1 MKSNIFNRLS
11 MGLVT
16 MAGTAMLATSC
27 SDDFLKQDPLSF
39 YEPKQTFTTASGVE
53 AALSMG
59 DRLLRGVTVNYNG
72 GSNNIALTTEYFFSE
87 VALYGKTDVGPGTLC
102 DDWAT
107 KLTPNSFI
115 GGSGSGDG
123 NSIGYFWNEGYNG
136 VKYANT
142 VLSNIDAVTS
152 LSQEKKNMYKGQAY
166 FQRAWHYSHL
176 IFQFGDIPLVTK
188 ILEVP
193 KQNYKSTKMAAV
205 LDMLVS
211 DMEKAVQWV
220 PNQKDLAYIGQVNRG
235 ACRTLLAKLYLAT
248 GQWKKAELQ
257 CDTLINNLD
266 GTDYHL
272 MTECFGTAETTG
284 SPTTK
289 SITRNVMWDLHR
301 PQNKLCAANKEVIMG
316 MVNQG
321 ESGEGAVG
329 VQWLRIFGP
338 FWNNNI
344 KADVTSDEK
353 KSINNYAKSDSK
365 HYNENLD
372 WVRYT
377 GRGLGTCRLTYFAQH
392 PLWKV
397 NGIEDDV
404 DLRHNHEIGNW
415 VRMTDFKYNN
425 KWKKIKVNGKM
436 EEVID
441 EILEPYY
448 GKNIRLFDDEGNLLC
463 TDTIRSWFDYPYYKL
478 YIRDTKEHAI
488 ETANSFTQ
496 TLGSC
501 ADMYLYRLAE
511 VYLLRAEAR
520 FFQDN
525 NQGATDDV
533 NEIRRRAKA
542 SQYYSSVTIGDIMN
556 ERARELYLEEWR
568 NVELKRV
575 SYELAQSGKPDEW
588 GNTYSL
594 SNWDKQEG
602 TDEQGGSYWY
612 QRLIHYSLYNKG
624 AIVSN
629 GKTLNY
635 RMDKHN
641 MFWPIPQSAINAN
654 SQGQLHQNYG
664 YDKYDANVAEWDNW
678 QDAVADEDKVN

>member
-1 MKSNIFNRLS
+1 MKSNIFNNMS
-11 MGLVT
+11 KGL
-16 MAGTAMLATSC
+16 MLLAGTTMLATSC

-39 YEPKQTFTTASGVE
+39 YEPKTTFTTESGVN
-53 AALSMG
+53 AALAMG
-59 DRLLRGVTVNYNG
+59 DRLLRGITVHYNG
-72 GSNNIALTTEYFFSE
+72 GSNNIPLSTEYFFSE
-87 VALYGKTDVGPGTLC
+87 LALFGKTDVGSAFC

-107 KLTPNSFI
+107 KLTPTTFISDGGNANSA
-115 GGSGSGDG
+115 
-123 NSIGYFWNEGYNG
+123 IGYFWNQGYSG

-142 VLSNIDAVTS
+142 VISNIDAVEGM
-152 LSQEKKNMYKGQAY
+152 SQDKKNQFKGQAY
-166 FQRAWHYSHL
+166 FQRSWHYSHL
-176 IFQFGDIPLVTK
+176 VFQFGDIPLVTK

-193 KQNYKSTKMAAV
+193 KQNYKSTKKEAV

-220 PNQKDLAYIGQVNRG
+220 PNQKDLTYVGQVNKG
-235 ACRTLLAKLYLAT
+235 ACRVLLAKLYLAT

-266 GTDYHL
+266 GTDYRL
-272 MTECFGTAETTG
+272 MTECFGAEETTG

-289 SITRNVMWDLHR
+289 TITRNVMWDLHR
-301 PQNKLCAANKEVIMG
+301 PQNKLASSNKEVIMG

-321 ESGEGAVG
+321 ESGVGAVD

-344 KADVTSDEK
+344 KVSARHKNAKTLNNWK
-353 KSINNYAKSDSK
+353 KTDKQ
-365 HYNENLD
+365 YNDTLD

-377 GRGLGTCRLTYFAQH
+377 GRGLGHCRLTYFAQH

-397 NGIEDDV
+397 NGVEDCI
-404 DLRHNHEIGNW
+404 DLRHNHDVGNW
-415 VRMTDFKYNN
+415 VRMTDFKYND
-425 KWKKIKVNGKM
+425 KWSNNG
-436 EEVID
+436 EDAE
-441 EILEPYY
+441 YY
-448 GKNIRLFDDEGNLLC
+448 GKNIRLYDDDGNLLC
-463 TDTIRSWFDYPYYKL
+463 SDTIRSWYDYPYYKI
-478 YIRDTKEHAI
+478 YVRDTKTHAI

-501 ADMYLYRLAE
+501 NDMYLYRLAE

-525 NQGATDDV
+525 NPGATEDV
-533 NEIRRRAKA
+533 NTVRRRAKA
-542 SQYYSSVTIGDIMN
+542 SQYYTSVNIGDIMN

-568 NVELKRV
+568 NTELKRV
-575 SYELAQSGKPDEW
+575 SYELALSGKPDEW

-594 SNWDKQEG
+594 DNWDKQEG

-612 QRLIHYSLYNKG
+612 QRINHNSLYNKG

-635 RMDKHN
+635 TMDKRN
-641 MFWPIPQSAINAN
+641 LFWPIPQSAINAN
-654 SQGQLHQNYG
+654 SQGQLRQNYG
-664 YDKYDANVAEWDNW
+664 YTGYDAAIPEWDNW
-678 QDAVADEDKVN
+678 QDAVADEDKTN

>member
-1 MKSNIFNRLS
+1 MKSKIFNNMSKSLI
-11 MGLVT
+11 LL
-16 MAGTAMLATSC
+16 AGTTMLATSC

-39 YEPKQTFTTASGVE
+39 YEPKTTFTTESGVN
-53 AALSMG
+53 AALAMG
-59 DRLLRGVTVNYNG
+59 DRLLRGITVHYSG
-72 GSNNIALTTEYFFSE
+72 GSNNIPLSTEYFFSE
-87 VALYGKTDVGPGTLC
+87 LALFGKTDVGAAFC

-107 KLTPNSFI
+107 KLTPTTFISDGGNANSA
-115 GGSGSGDG
+115 
-123 NSIGYFWNEGYNG
+123 IGYFWNQGYSG

-142 VLSNIDAVTS
+142 VISNIDAV
-152 LSQEKKNMYKGQAY
+152 QGMAQDKKNQFKGQAY

-176 IFQFGDIPLVTK
+176 VFQFGDIPLVTK

-193 KQNYKSTKMAAV
+193 KQNYKSTKKETI

-220 PNQKDLAYIGQVNRG
+220 PNQKDLEYVGQVNKG
-235 ACRTLLAKLYLAT
+235 ACRVLLSKLYLAT

-272 MTECFGTAETTG
+272 MTECFGAEETTG

-289 SITRNVMWDLHR
+289 TITRNVMWDLHR
-301 PQNKLCAANKEVIMG
+301 PQNKLSSANKEVVMG

-321 ESGEGAVG
+321 ESGVGAVD

-344 KADVTSDEK
+344 KAAAGHKNAKT
-353 KSINNYAKSDSK
+353 INNWKKTDAN
-365 HYNENLD
+365 YNESLD

-377 GRGLGTCRLTYFAQH
+377 GRGLGHCRLTYFAQH

-397 NGIEDDV
+397 NGVEDSI
-404 DLRHNHEIGNW
+404 DLRHNHEVGNW
-415 VRMTDFKYNN
+415 MRMTDFKYND
-425 KWKKIKVNGKM
+425 KWSNNG
-436 EEVID
+436 EDAE
-441 EILEPYY
+441 YY
-448 GKNIRLFDDEGNLLC
+448 GKNLRLYDDDGTLLC
-463 TDTIRSWFDYPYYKL
+463 SDTIRSWYDYPYYKI
-478 YIRDTKEHAI
+478 YVKDTKEHAI

-501 ADMYLYRLAE
+501 NDMYLYRLAE

-525 NQGATDDV
+525 NAGATEDV
-533 NEIRRRAKA
+533 NTVRRRAKA
-542 SQYYSSVTIGDIMN
+542 SQYYTSVNIGDIMN

-568 NVELKRV
+568 NTELKRV
-575 SYELAQSGKPDEW
+575 SYELALSGKPDEW

-594 SNWDKQEG
+594 DNWDKQEG
-602 TDEQGGSYWY
+602 TDNQGGSYWY
-612 QRLIHYSLYNKG
+612 QRINHYSLYNKG

-635 RMDKHN
+635 TMDKRN
-641 MFWPIPQSAINAN
+641 LFWPIPQSAINAN
-654 SQGQLHQNYG
+654 NMAQLHQNYG
-664 YDKYDANVAEWDNW
+664 YTGYDASTPEFDNW
-678 QDAVADEDKVN
+678 QDAVADEDKTN

>member
-1 MKSNIFNRLS
+1 MKSNIFNNMS
-11 MGLVT
+11 KGL
-16 MAGTAMLATSC
+16 MLLAGTTMLATSC

-39 YEPKQTFTTASGVE
+39 YEPKTTFTTESGVN
-53 AALSMG
+53 AALAMG
-59 DRLLRGVTVNYNG
+59 DRLLRGITVHYNG
-72 GSNNIALTTEYFFSE
+72 GSNNIPLSTEYFFSE
-87 VALYGKTDVGPGTLC
+87 LALFGKTDVGSAFC

-107 KLTPNSFI
+107 KLTPTTFISDGGNANSA
-115 GGSGSGDG
+115 
-123 NSIGYFWNEGYNG
+123 IGYFWNQGYSG

-142 VLSNIDAVTS
+142 VISNIDAVEGM
-152 LSQEKKNMYKGQAY
+152 SQDKKNQFKGQAY

-176 IFQFGDIPLVTK
+176 VFQFGDIPLVTK

-193 KQNYKSTKMAAV
+193 KQNYKSTKKEAV

-220 PNQKDLAYIGQVNRG
+220 PNQKDLTYVGQVNKG
-235 ACRTLLAKLYLAT
+235 ACRVLLAKLYLAT

-266 GTDYHL
+266 GTDYRL
-272 MTECFGTAETTG
+272 MTECFGAEETTG

-289 SITRNVMWDLHR
+289 TITRNVMWDLHR
-301 PQNKLCAANKEVIMG
+301 PQNKLASSNKEVIMG

-321 ESGEGAVG
+321 ESGVGAVD

-344 KADVTSDEK
+344 KVSARHKNAKTLNNWK
-353 KSINNYAKSDSK
+353 KTDKQ
-365 HYNENLD
+365 YNDTLD

-377 GRGLGTCRLTYFAQH
+377 GRGLGHCRLTYFAQH

-397 NGIEDDV
+397 NGVEDCI
-404 DLRHNHEIGNW
+404 DLRHNHDVGNW
-415 VRMTDFKYNN
+415 VRMTDFKYND
-425 KWKKIKVNGKM
+425 KWSNNG
-436 EEVID
+436 EDAE
-441 EILEPYY
+441 YY
-448 GKNIRLFDDEGNLLC
+448 GKNIRLYDDDGNLLC
-463 TDTIRSWFDYPYYKL
+463 SDTIRSWYDYPYYKI
-478 YIRDTKEHAI
+478 YVRDTKTHAI

-501 ADMYLYRLAE
+501 NDMYLYRLAE

-525 NQGATDDV
+525 NPGATEDV
-533 NEIRRRAKA
+533 NTVRRRAKA
-542 SQYYSSVTIGDIMN
+542 SQYYTSVNIGDIMN

-568 NVELKRV
+568 NTELKRV
-575 SYELAQSGKPDEW
+575 SYELALSGKPDEW

-594 SNWDKQEG
+594 DNWDKQEG

-612 QRLIHYSLYNKG
+612 QRINHYSLYNKG

-635 RMDKHN
+635 TMDKRN
-641 MFWPIPQSAINAN
+641 LFWPIPQSAINAN
-654 SQGQLHQNYG
+654 SQGQLRQNYG
-664 YDKYDANVAEWDNW
+664 YTGYDESTPMFTNYE
-678 QDAVADEDKVN
+678 DAIADEDTAN

>member
-11 MGLVT
+11 MGLVA

-39 YEPKQTFTTASGVE
+39 YEPKQTFTTESGVN
-53 AALSMG
+53 AALAMG
-59 DRLLRGVTVNYNG
+59 DRLLRGVTVHYSG
-72 GSNNIALTTEYFFSE
+72 GSNNIPLSTEYYFSE
-87 VALYGKTDVGPGTLC
+87 MALFGKTDVGSAFC

-107 KLTPNSFI
+107 KLTPTTFISDGGNANSA
-115 GGSGSGDG
+115 
-123 NSIGYFWNEGYNG
+123 IGYFWNQGYSG

-142 VLSNIDAVTS
+142 VLSNIDAVAG
-152 LSQEKKNMYKGQAY
+152 LSQEKKNMFKGQAY

-176 IFQFGDIPLVTK
+176 VFQFGDIPLVTK

-220 PNQKDLAYIGQVNRG
+220 PNQKDLTYIGQVNKG

-272 MTECFGTAETTG
+272 MTECFGTEETSG
-284 SPTTK
+284 SPATRAV
-289 SITRNVMWDLHR
+289 TRNVMWDLHR

-321 ESGEGAVG
+321 ESGVGAVG

-344 KADVTSDEK
+344 VAAAGHKNK
-353 KSINNYAKSDSK
+353 KSIANFAKKVTDNKTKQVVENSQW
-365 HYNENLD
+365 NESLD

-392 PLWKV
+392 PLWTV
-397 NGIEDDV
+397 NGVEDDI
-404 DLRHNHEIGNW
+404 DLRHNHEVGNW
-415 VRMTDFKYNN
+415 MRMTDFKYND
-425 KWKKIKVNGKM
+425 KWSNNG
-436 EEVID
+436 EDAE
-441 EILEPYY
+441 YY
-448 GKNIRLFDDEGNLLC
+448 GKNLRLFDDEGNLLC
-463 TDTIRSWFDYPYYKL
+463 TDTIRSWYDYPYYKL
-478 YIRDTKEHAI
+478 YVRDTKEHAI

-501 ADMYLYRLAE
+501 NDMYLYRLAE

-520 FFQDN
+520 FFLDD

-542 SQYYSSVTIGDIMN
+542 SQYYTCVTIGDIMN

-612 QRLIHYSLYNKG
+612 QRINHYSLYNKG

-641 MFWPIPQSAINAN
+641 LFWPIPQSAINAN

>member
-1 MKSNIFNRLS
+1 MKSNIFNNMS
-11 MGLVT
+11 KGL
-16 MAGTAMLATSC
+16 MLLAGTTMLATSC

-39 YEPKQTFTTASGVE
+39 YEPKTTFTTESGVN
-53 AALSMG
+53 AALAMG
-59 DRLLRGVTVNYNG
+59 DRLLRGITVHYNG
-72 GSNNIALTTEYFFSE
+72 GSNNIPLSTEYFFSE
-87 VALYGKTDVGPGTLC
+87 LALFGKTDVGSAFC

-107 KLTPNSFI
+107 KLTPTTFI
-115 GGSGSGDG
+115 SDGGNADSA
-123 NSIGYFWNEGYNG
+123 IGYFWNQGYSG

-142 VLSNIDAVTS
+142 VISNIDAVEGM
-152 LSQEKKNMYKGQAY
+152 SQDKKNQFKGQAY

-176 IFQFGDIPLVTK
+176 VFQFGDIPLVTK

-193 KQNYKSTKMAAV
+193 KQNYKSTKKEAV

-220 PNQKDLAYIGQVNRG
+220 PNQKDLTYVGQVNKG
-235 ACRTLLAKLYLAT
+235 ACRVLLAKLYLAT

-266 GTDYHL
+266 GTDYRL
-272 MTECFGTAETTG
+272 MTECFGAEETTG

-289 SITRNVMWDLHR
+289 TITRNVMWDLHR
-301 PQNKLCAANKEVIMG
+301 PQNKLASSNKEVIMG

-321 ESGEGAVG
+321 ESGVGAVD

-344 KADVTSDEK
+344 KVSARHKNAKTLNNWK
-353 KSINNYAKSDSK
+353 KTDKQ
-365 HYNENLD
+365 YNDTLD

-377 GRGLGTCRLTYFAQH
+377 GRGLGHCRLTYFAQH

-397 NGIEDDV
+397 NGVEDCI
-404 DLRHNHEIGNW
+404 DLRHNHDVGNW
-415 VRMTDFKYNN
+415 VRMTDFKYND
-425 KWKKIKVNGKM
+425 KWSNNG
-436 EEVID
+436 EDAE
-441 EILEPYY
+441 YY
-448 GKNIRLFDDEGNLLC
+448 GKNIRLYDDDGNLLC
-463 TDTIRSWFDYPYYKL
+463 SDTIRSWYDYPYYKI
-478 YIRDTKEHAI
+478 YVRDTKTHAI

-501 ADMYLYRLAE
+501 NDMYLYRLAE

-525 NQGATDDV
+525 NPGATEDV
-533 NEIRRRAKA
+533 NTVRRRAKA
-542 SQYYSSVTIGDIMN
+542 SQYYTSVNIGDIMN

-568 NVELKRV
+568 NTELKRV
-575 SYELAQSGKPDEW
+575 SYELALSGKPDEW

-594 SNWDKQEG
+594 DNWDKQEG

-612 QRLIHYSLYNKG
+612 QRINHNSLYNKG

-635 RMDKHN
+635 TMDKRN
-641 MFWPIPQSAINAN
+641 LFWPIPQSAINAN
-654 SQGQLHQNYG
+654 SQGQLRQNYG
-664 YDKYDANVAEWDNW
+664 YTGYDAAIPEWDNW
-678 QDAVADEDKVN
+678 QDAVADEDKTN

>member
-1 MKSNIFNRLS
+1 MKSNIINNMPKGFIAL
-11 MGLVT
+11 
-16 MAGTAMLATSC
+16 AGMAMLATSC

-39 YEPKQTFTTASGVE
+39 YEPKQTFTTESGVE
-53 AALSMG
+53 AALAMG
-59 DRLLRGVTVNYNG
+59 DRLLRGVTVHYSG
-72 GSNNIALTTEYFFSE
+72 GSNNIPISTEYFFSE
-87 VALYGKTDVGPGTLC
+87 LALFGKTDVGSAFC

-107 KLTPNSFI
+107 KLTPRTFISDGSNANSA
-115 GGSGSGDG
+115 
-123 NSIGYFWNEGYNG
+123 IGYFWNQGYSG

-142 VLSNIDAVTS
+142 VISNIDAVQGM
-152 LSQEKKNMYKGQAY
+152 SQDKKNQYKGQAY
-166 FQRAWHYSHL
+166 FQRAWNYSHL
-176 IFQFGDIPLVTK
+176 VFQFGDIPLVTK

-193 KQNYKSTKMAAV
+193 KQNYKSTKKEAI

-220 PNQKDLAYIGQVNRG
+220 PNQNKLAYVGQVNRG
-235 ACRTLLAKLYLAT
+235 ACRVLLAKLYLAT

-266 GTDYHL
+266 GTDYRL
-272 MTECFGTAETTG
+272 MTECFGTEETSG
-284 SPTTK
+284 CPTTK
-289 SITRNVMWDLHR
+289 AVTRNVLWDLHR

-321 ESGEGAVG
+321 ESGVGAID

-344 KADVTSDEK
+344 KVAKGHKNSKT
-353 KSINNYAKSDSK
+353 INNWKKTDAN
-365 HYNENLD
+365 YNDTLD
-372 WVRYT
+372 WVRFT
-377 GRGLGTCRLTYFAQH
+377 GRGLGHCRLTYFAQH
-392 PLWKV
+392 PLWQV
-397 NGIEDDV
+397 NGVEDDI
-404 DLRHNHEIGNW
+404 DLRHNHKVGNW
-415 VRMTDFKYNN
+415 MRMTDFKYND
-425 KWKKIKVNGKM
+425 KWSNSG
-436 EEVID
+436 ED
-441 EILEPYY
+441 AAYY
-448 GKNIRLFDDEGNLLC
+448 GKNIRLYDDDGTLLC
-463 TDTIRSWFDYPYYKL
+463 SDTIRSWYDYPYYKL
-478 YIRDTKEHAI
+478 YIKDTKEHAI
-488 ETANSFTQ
+488 ETSNSFTQ

-501 ADMYLYRLAE
+501 NDMYLYRLAE

-533 NEIRRRAKA
+533 NTVRRRAKA
-542 SQYYSSVTIGDIMN
+542 SQYYSNVTIGDIVN

-568 NVELKRV
+568 NCELKRV
-575 SYELAQSGKPDEW
+575 SYELALSGKPDEW

-594 SNWDKQEG
+594 DNWDKQNG

-612 QRLIHYSLYNKG
+612 QRISHYSLYNKG

-635 RMDKHN
+635 TMDKHN
-641 MFWPIPQSAINAN
+641 LFWPIPQSAINAN
-654 SQGQLHQNYG
+654 SMAQLHQNYG
-664 YDKYDANVAEWDNW
+664 YDGYDASIPVWDNW

>member
-1 MKSNIFNRLS
+1 MKSNIFNNMS
-11 MGLVT
+11 KGL
-16 MAGTAMLATSC
+16 MLLAGTTMLATSC

-39 YEPKQTFTTASGVE
+39 YEPKTTFTTESGVN
-53 AALSMG
+53 AALAMG
-59 DRLLRGVTVNYNG
+59 DRLLRGITVHYNG
-72 GSNNIALTTEYFFSE
+72 GSNNIPLSTEYFFSE
-87 VALYGKTDVGPGTLC
+87 LALFGKTDVGSAFC

-107 KLTPNSFI
+107 KLTPTTFISDGGNANSA
-115 GGSGSGDG
+115 
-123 NSIGYFWNEGYNG
+123 IGYFWNQGYSG

-142 VLSNIDAVTS
+142 VISNIDAVEGM
-152 LSQEKKNMYKGQAY
+152 SQDKKNQFKGQAY

-176 IFQFGDIPLVTK
+176 VFQFGDIPLVTK

-193 KQNYKSTKMAAV
+193 KQNYKSTKKEAV

-220 PNQKDLAYIGQVNRG
+220 PNQKDLTYVGQVNKG
-235 ACRTLLAKLYLAT
+235 ACRVLLAKLYLAT

-266 GTDYHL
+266 GTDYRL
-272 MTECFGTAETTG
+272 MTECFGAEETTG

-289 SITRNVMWDLHR
+289 TITRNVMWDLHR
-301 PQNKLCAANKEVIMG
+301 PQNKLASSNKEVIMG

-321 ESGEGAVG
+321 ESGVGAVD

-344 KADVTSDEK
+344 KVAARHKNAKTLNNWK
-353 KSINNYAKSDSK
+353 KTDKQ
-365 HYNENLD
+365 YNDTLD

-377 GRGLGTCRLTYFAQH
+377 GRGLGHCRLTYFAQH

-397 NGIEDDV
+397 NGVEDSI
-404 DLRHNHEIGNW
+404 DLRHNHDVGNW
-415 VRMTDFKYNN
+415 VRMTDFKYND
-425 KWKKIKVNGKM
+425 KWSNNG
-436 EEVID
+436 EDAE
-441 EILEPYY
+441 YY
-448 GKNIRLFDDEGNLLC
+448 GKNIRLYDDDGTLLC
-463 TDTIRSWFDYPYYKL
+463 SDTIRSWYDYPYYKI
-478 YIRDTKEHAI
+478 YVRDTKEHAI
-488 ETANSFTQ
+488 ETANGFTQ

-501 ADMYLYRLAE
+501 NDMYLYRLAE

-525 NQGATDDV
+525 NPGATEDV
-533 NEIRRRAKA
+533 NTVRRRAKA
-542 SQYYSSVTIGDIMN
+542 SQYYTSVNIGDIMN

-568 NVELKRV
+568 NTELKRV
-575 SYELAQSGKPDEW
+575 SYELALSGKPDEW

-594 SNWDKQEG
+594 DNWDKQEG

-612 QRLIHYSLYNKG
+612 QRINHYSLYNKG

-635 RMDKHN
+635 TMDKRN
-641 MFWPIPQSAINAN
+641 LFWPIPQSAINAN
-654 SQGQLHQNYG
+654 SQGQLRQNYG
-664 YDKYDANVAEWDNW
+664 YTGYDESTPMFTNYE
-678 QDAVADEDKVN
+678 DAIADEDTAN

>member
-1 MKSNIFNRLS
+1 MSK
-11 MGLVT
+11 GL
-16 MAGTAMLATSC
+16 MLLAGTTMLATSC

-39 YEPKQTFTTASGVE
+39 YEPKTTFTTESGVN
-53 AALSMG
+53 AALAMG
-59 DRLLRGVTVNYNG
+59 DRLLRGITVHYNG
-72 GSNNIALTTEYFFSE
+72 GSNNIPLSTEYFFSE
-87 VALYGKTDVGPGTLC
+87 LALFGKTDVGSAFC

-107 KLTPNSFI
+107 KLTPTTFISDGGNANSA
-115 GGSGSGDG
+115 
-123 NSIGYFWNEGYNG
+123 IGYFWNQGYSG

-142 VLSNIDAVTS
+142 VISNIDAVEGM
-152 LSQEKKNMYKGQAY
+152 SQDKKNQFKGQAY

-176 IFQFGDIPLVTK
+176 VFQFGDIPLVTK

-193 KQNYKSTKMAAV
+193 KQNYKSTKKEAV

-220 PNQKDLAYIGQVNRG
+220 PNQKDLTYVGQVNKG
-235 ACRTLLAKLYLAT
+235 ACRVLLAKLYLAT

-266 GTDYHL
+266 GTDYRL
-272 MTECFGTAETTG
+272 MTECFGAEETTG

-289 SITRNVMWDLHR
+289 TITRNVMWDLHR
-301 PQNKLCAANKEVIMG
+301 PQNKLASSNKEVIMG

-321 ESGEGAVG
+321 ESGVGAVD

-344 KADVTSDEK
+344 KVSARHKNAKTLNNWK
-353 KSINNYAKSDSK
+353 KTDKQ
-365 HYNENLD
+365 YNDTLD

-377 GRGLGTCRLTYFAQH
+377 GRGLGHCRLTYFAQH

-397 NGIEDDV
+397 NGVEDCI
-404 DLRHNHEIGNW
+404 DLRHNHDVGNW
-415 VRMTDFKYNN
+415 VRMTDFKYND
-425 KWKKIKVNGKM
+425 KWSNNG
-436 EEVID
+436 EDAE
-441 EILEPYY
+441 YY
-448 GKNIRLFDDEGNLLC
+448 GKNIRLYDDDGNLLC
-463 TDTIRSWFDYPYYKL
+463 SDTIRSWYDYPYYKI
-478 YIRDTKEHAI
+478 YVRDTKTHAI

-501 ADMYLYRLAE
+501 NDMYLYRLAE

-525 NQGATDDV
+525 NPGATEDV
-533 NEIRRRAKA
+533 NTVRRRAKA
-542 SQYYSSVTIGDIMN
+542 SQYYTSVNIGDIMN

-568 NVELKRV
+568 NTELKRV
-575 SYELAQSGKPDEW
+575 SYELALSGKPDEW

-594 SNWDKQEG
+594 DNWDKQEG

-612 QRLIHYSLYNKG
+612 QRINHNSLYNKG

-635 RMDKHN
+635 TMDKRN
-641 MFWPIPQSAINAN
+641 LFWPIPQSAINAN
-654 SQGQLHQNYG
+654 SQGQLRQNYG
-664 YDKYDANVAEWDNW
+664 YTGYDAAIPEWDNW
-678 QDAVADEDKVN
+678 QDAVADEDKTN